1 MFRSIFLVSFLVLG
15 CIFDVE
21 LQESYTEKPTKLT
34 QRTFHT
40 ILSMD
45 DPWIVAFIEDFDS
58 KKESDMIKLATSV
71 AGLVQ
76 VGFVD
81 MDDPDND
88 DLIDAK
94 VSYIASYRA
103 LFNIVTMGEFA
114 PRGPSLAP

>member
-1 MFRSIFLVSFLVLG
+1 MDRSSLLPFILTLGFVSYAKMEDAH
-15 CIFDVE
+15 I
-21 LQESYTEKPTKLT
+21 EKPIRLT
-34 QRTFHT
+34 PKNFHT

-45 DPWIVAFIEDFDS
+45 DPWIVVFVEDYDS
-58 KKESDMIKLATSV
+58 KKESGLIKLATSI

-94 VSYIASYRA
+94 VKLNLS
-103 LFNIVTMGEFA
+103 
-114 PRGPSLAP
+114 